1 MSIFTIP
8 EPWTKGNVMLNTMT
22 TMLLP
27 KNLFLLLLLFIF
39 KSSVAQNFTI
49 PGEVTTPY
57 PTIINLGV
65 EWNIRGDDNLNGTVT
80 VQFREKGTAD
90 WKQGMPLRRVPAGEI
105 YGFKWGNKHSGS
117 IFDLNPN
124 TLYEIKLSLNDPD
137 GGSAEKIVEVATRPV
152 PVVDESA
159 EIIELLPGVHDT
171 LFTKSGTKDH
181 PVVYQCSEGTA
192 TYKFIDLINKDWV
205 YIEGL
210 KIVNTEVTYIEDF
223 GAGIRMDG
231 AKNCVIRGC
240 TINSVFGIVA
250 DKPGAT
256 NCYFSDNVL
265 TGTCEWKNKAMGK
278 YAKNLGEGIQITGSG
293 NVICY
298 NLVSGFWDC
307 ISTMEGSRCA
317 TQTGIDIYNNDI
329 YQGDDDA
336 IEADFSFSNCRIM
349 RNRITN
355 CCVGLSSQPGLG
367 GPNYFIRNV
376 MYNVIHAAFKLKNF
390 SRGDVILHNTV
401 IKVGAGLNGNEP
413 MDFALFRNNLAI
425 GGPNGNVNYAG
436 YGAGPPSAAYLLDP
450 GKHSDL
456 DYDAVGVYG
465 TGYAATIGNKAF
477 SEVEKHGI
485 ERIIIEDVFNDV
497 KFPYPPFPEKEV
509 PDLRPKPDSKVV
521 DAGVRIPDINDDYKG
536 KAPDCGAYESG
547 QELPHYGPRQEIK
560 KEYCGGSD
568 SEITKKKIYR
578 KSILE
583 GEINGINTYYL
594 ELLKDKPY
602 LIKPGQNS
610 VSLYLITHGKGVITQ
625 GGRQFEVNG
634 LNLFV
639 PSVMEEASILA
650 DTGDFGMLE
659 IVIRLTS
666 AEYQLLKQKQNKLPY
681 FVDYTQCPQ
690 YKEAIK
696 SEKTISRMILP
707 EDIIPRFCMGS
718 VETCG
723 PDTVGSHSHPM
734 LEQLFFGLKSN
745 DCIVKADGKKTPF
758 KENILLHIPLGS
770 RHGVDVEEGKYLNYI
785 WMDLFRSRE
794 DMGYIKENHI
804 MKDK

>member
-1 MSIFTIP
+1 MKNRNFT
-8 EPWTKGNVMLNTMT
+8 K
-22 TMLLP
+22 LLP
-27 KNLFLLLLLFIF
+27 KSLFSLFLIIVF
-39 KSSVAQNFTI
+39 KSSFAQNFTV

-80 VQFREKGTAD
+80 VQFREKGTSD
-90 WKQGMPLRRVPAGEI
+90 WKQGMPLRRVPAGKI
-105 YGFKWGNKHSGS
+105 YGFKWGNKHAGS

-124 TLYEIKLSLNDPD
+124 TLYEIKLTLNDPD
-137 GGSAEKIVEVATRPV
+137 GGSAEKIVEVATRPE
-152 PVVDESA
+152 PVINESA

-181 PVVYQCSEGTA
+181 PVVYQCSKGTA
-192 TYKFIDLINKDWV
+192 TYQFIDLINKEWV

-210 KIVNTEVTYIEDF
+210 KIVNTKVTYIEDF

-231 AKNCVIRGC
+231 AKNCVVRGC

-298 NLVSGFWDC
+298 NLISGFWDC
-307 ISTMEGSRCA
+307 ISTMEGERCA

-336 IEADFSFSNCRIM
+336 IEADFSFSNCRII

-376 MYNVIHAAFKLKNF
+376 IYNVIHAAFKLKNF

-413 MDFALFRNNLAI
+413 MDFAYFRNNLAI

-436 YGAGPPSAAYLLDP
+436 YGAGPPSAAYLSEP

-456 DYDAVGVYG
+456 DYDAVGVWGIKYV
-465 TGYAATIGNKAF
+465 ATIGNKAF

-485 ERIIIEDVFNDV
+485 ERITIEDIFNDV

-509 PDLRPKPDSKVV
+509 PDLRPKPNSKVV
-521 DAGVRIPDINDDYKG
+521 DAGVRIPNVNDNYKG

-560 KEYCGGSD
+560 KEYCGISD
-568 SEITKKKIYR
+568 SEIIKKKIYR
-578 KSILE
+578 KSVLQ

-594 ELLKDKPY
+594 ELFKDNPY
-602 LIKPGQNS
+602 LIKPVQNS
-610 VSLYLITHGKGVITQ
+610 VSLYLITHGKGIIKQ
-625 GGRQFEVNG
+625 GARQFEVNG
-634 LNLFV
+634 LNLFA
-639 PSVMEEASILA
+639 PSILEEASVLA

-666 AEYQLLKQKQNKLPY
+666 DEYQLLKQKQDKLPY
-681 FVDYTQCPQ
+681 FVDYTRCRQ

-723 PDTVGSHSHPM
+723 PDEVGAHSHPM
-734 LEQLFFGLKSN
+734 LEQLFYGLKGN
-745 DCIVKADGKKTPF
+745 DCIVIADGIKTAF

-770 RHGVDVEEGKYLNYI
+770 RHGVDVEEGKLLNYV
-785 WMDLFRSRE
+785 WMDLFRSQE